1 VNAAITALIAVI
13 VQTDETLASEI
24 QRPIDVEE
32 PVKRRLL
39 RAEDNNAAMLT
50 AADLADVLKWSQA
63 ISTDIN
69 LTSCELY
76 EIGSRG

>member
-1 VNAAITALIAVI
+1 MNAAITALISVI

-24 QRPIDVEE
+24 QRPRHIEE

-39 RAEDNNAAMLT
+39 RAEEDNASMLT

-63 ISTDIN
+63 ISSDIN
-69 LTSCELY
+69 LTSCEPY
-76 EIGSRG
+76 ETGRRR